1 MQTLKIDIEDSIL
14 DKIVWLLS
22 NFDGV
27 KIKKVEDNDECSIEY
42 VDQSEEKEILQK
54 LDQLPLSEKEI
65 DSEATTVVSL

>member
-27 KIKKVEDNDECSIEY
+27 KIKKVEDNDECGIEY
-42 VDQSEEKEILQK
+42 VEQSEEKEILEK